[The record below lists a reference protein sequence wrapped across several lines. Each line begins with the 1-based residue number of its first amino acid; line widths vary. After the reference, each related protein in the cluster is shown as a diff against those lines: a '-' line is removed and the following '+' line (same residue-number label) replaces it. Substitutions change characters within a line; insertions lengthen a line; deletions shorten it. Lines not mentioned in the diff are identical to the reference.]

1 MEKNGIVI
9 RVEGDIAH
17 VSVVRPSECGDKCN
31 SCAGSCDTN
40 MMVVEVKNRF
50 DARVGDQVELQMM
63 NGQLIKMSFML
74 YTVPLAAFIAGI
86 FIGYSQPGFLGINQ
100 PDVVAISTGAVFLVG
115 SYWLVNQ
122 WLKRS
127 SAKGETILTMS
138 RCYHQS
144 DLLTH

>member
-1 MEKNGIVI
+1 MVKNGLVIQIVG
-9 RVEGDIAH
+9 EMAH

-31 SCAGSCDTN
+31 SCAGSCNTN

-50 DARVGDQVELQMM
+50 DAKVGDSVELQMQ
-63 NGQLIKMSFML
+63 NEQLIKLSFMM
-74 YTVPLAAFIAGI
+74 YTAPLIAFILGL

-100 PDVVAISTGAVFLVG
+100 PDVVAIGTGALCLVG
-115 SYWLVNQ
+115 AYWVVNR